1 MDKPLLASQQVGN
14 RLRGT
19 APSGPSVSAAARG
32 PPGTVADMTGAR
44 GRRTSAAR
52 EDTDSAAG
60 DHGGGQPGR
69 PRRAARPASAR
80 QGPGRLAARGLPG
93 VPRPDGRA
101 ARHRHLSA
109 GRPAPA
115 ERDRLRSLGAT
126 PVCGLLGGRGPGA
139 GLRAGYPDHALV
151 GPLPR
156 VRAAVASPARSW
168 LQRPGQVLR
177 GLRAH
182 AGPGRSRRAGPAG
195 RVLRARRPGGRGRG
209 RRAAGRPRP
218 GPGPERRQRGQRRA
232 ARAPAA
238 GRGDRRRGTGGVA
251 GELAQRLG
259 DLLRGAADH
268 DAGGLA
274 AALRGQ
280 RPGRRGGVHCPV
292 RDGGAGTARARGRQ
306 TARRGSGSRSGV
318 GFGGGLPRGAA
329 AVRILT
335 R

>member
-1 MDKPLLASQQVGN
+1 
-14 RLRGT
+14 
-19 APSGPSVSAAARG
+19 
-32 PPGTVADMTGAR
+32 
-44 GRRTSAAR
+44 
-52 EDTDSAAG
+52 
-60 DHGGGQPGR
+60 
-69 PRRAARPASAR
+69 
-80 QGPGRLAARGLPG
+80 
-93 VPRPDGRA
+93 
-101 ARHRHLSA
+101 
-109 GRPAPA
+109 
-115 ERDRLRSLGAT
+115 
-126 PVCGLLGGRGPGA
+126 
-139 GLRAGYPDHALV
+139 V

-168 LQRPGQVLR
+168 LQRPGQALR

-182 AGPGRSRRAGPAG
+182 LGPGRSRRAGPAG
-195 RVLRARRPGGRGRG
+195 RLLRARRPGGCGAG
-209 RRAAGRPRP
+209 GRAAGRSRP
-218 GPGPERRQRGQRRA
+218 GPDPERRQHGQRRA
-232 ARAPAA
+232 ARAPAP
-238 GRGDRRRGTGGVA
+238 GRGDRRRDTGGVA

-280 RPGRRGGVHCPV
+280 RPGRRGGVRCPV

-306 TARRGSGSRSGV
+306 AARRGSGSRSGL

>member
-1 MDKPLLASQQVGN
+1 MTIGGGGYCGGRDWGTRQAH
-14 RLRGT
+14 LRG
-19 APSGPSVSAAARG
+19 PRG
-32 PPGTVADMTGAR
+32 HG
-44 GRRTSAAR
+44 
-52 EDTDSAAG
+52 SAAG

-69 PRRAARPASAR
+69 PRRAARSASAR
-80 QGPGRLAARGLPG
+80 QGPGRLAARDLPG
-93 VPRPDGRA
+93 IPRPAGRA

-115 ERDRLRSLGAT
+115 ERDRLRSLGGT
-126 PVCGLLGGRGPGA
+126 PVGGLLGGRGPGA

-177 GLRAH
+177 GLRAP
-182 AGPGRSRRAGPAG
+182 AGPGRSRRAGPVG
-195 RVLRARRPGGRGRG
+195 RLLRARRPGGRGRSG
-209 RRAAGRPRP
+209 RAAGRPRP

-232 ARAPAA
+232 ARAAAA
-238 GRGDRRRGTGGVA
+238 GRGDLRRNPGGMA
-251 GELAQRLG
+251 RELAQRLG
-259 DLLRGAADH
+259 DLRRGAANDH
-268 DAGGLA
+268 AGGLA

-280 RPGRRGGVHCPV
+280 RPGRRGGVRCAV

-306 TARRGSGSRSGV
+306 AARRGSGSRSGL